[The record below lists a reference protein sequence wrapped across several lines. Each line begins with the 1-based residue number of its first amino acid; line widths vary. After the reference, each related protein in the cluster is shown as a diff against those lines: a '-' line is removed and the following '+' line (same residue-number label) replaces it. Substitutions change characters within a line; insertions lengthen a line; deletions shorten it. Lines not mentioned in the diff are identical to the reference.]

1 MRVSITDR
9 CNLRCK
15 YCMPDGIE
23 WIPMEEILTL
33 EEIVEVCRQAAKLG
47 IRKIKVTGGEPL
59 VRLGCPDLIKML
71 KEVPGIEQV
80 TLTTNGVLLPKYAK
94 ELARNGLNAVN
105 VSMDTLNEEK
115 YAQITGRMALK
126 EVLRGIEVM
135 ESLGIPVKINAVPQ
149 QIIVGGKQEGVSEEQ
164 KQEWFQLV
172 ELARDRSLDV
182 RFIEM
187 MPLGHGKEFQPVSN
201 EELLT
206 HLREKYGETQPES
219 KVHGNGPAVYY
230 KIPGFKGSIGFISAI
245 HGKFCNQ
252 CNRIRLTSTGMIKPC
267 LCYADSISLKESL
280 RAGKNEEVRALL
292 EQAILQKPHSHCF
305 DKWETVTEQR
315 EMAKIGG

>member
-1 MRVSITDR
+1 
-9 CNLRCK
+9 
-15 YCMPDGIE
+15 MPDGIE